1 MRFSE
6 KDIRPEK
13 LIKAVKVF
21 INSDRKLLLKNK
33 KNFIKVACPAC
44 RSKKKNF
51 FLKKNGFRYSI
62 CINCLTYYMNPRPTV
77 KILDHF

>member
-44 RSKKKNF
+44 RSKKKKF
-51 FLKKNGFRYSI
+51 FFKKKWI
-62 CINCLTYYMNPRPTV
+62 Q
-77 KILDHF
+77 ILNMHQLLNILHESKAYC